1 MERGHEPVTSIA
13 AVLGAV
19 LAMIVLV
26 VVVGLPGLVRAIGVR
41 FRLLR
46 RHAVR
51 RARPV
56 RYRAFRGLALRP
68 SGRHGRL
75 GRHG

>member
-1 MERGHEPVTSIA
+1 M
-13 AVLGAV
+13 VLGAV

-46 RHAVR
+46 RQAVR

-56 RYRAFRGLALRP
+56 RYRAIHGLAWRP
-68 SGRHGRL
+68 AGRQGRFGRHG
-75 GRHG
+75 